1 MSALAMRFVPRL
13 VASWR
18 ELESQRLTWVTGAS
32 SGYLASGHVHKGVII
47 EKDFD
52 NCQVRREGEAEEDA
66 DGADFVCRRVAKEY
80 YLSPFGVFNRLNCVV
95 LVGNIMT
102 FLAIVLWLNKYQY
115 LLTEEDLGKTM
126 FPACGCQPNVSRSLK
141 HD

>member
-1 MSALAMRFVPRL
+1 LCLQCKLGL

-18 ELESQRLTWVTGAS
+18 ELAS
-32 SGYLASGHVHKGVII
+32 PGLWEPINHISSYLASGHVHKGVII
-47 EKDFD
+47 EKDFN
-52 NCQVRREGEAEEDA
+52 NCQVRREGEAEGDA
-66 DGADFVCRRVAKEY
+66 DGADFVRRRVAKDY

-95 LVGNIMT
+95 LVGNLMT
-102 FLAIVLWLNKYQY
+102 FLAIVLWLNKYHY
-115 LLTEEDLGKTM
+115 LLTEEDVGKTM